1 LYNVAK
7 EPQNPL
13 IVRHFLRRLLS
24 EMPRILQKAFGIY
37 PGEGGKSLH
46 FSRLAIFC
54 ALGIT
59 TLETLSDGFFLEKM
73 GAQFLPTVF
82 LITALS
88 MICISTIVLYSLR
101 FTSPY
106 RILTFAISF
115 GAVLC
120 VASALFL
127 CVSPPAWFWFAFK
140 IASRMLF
147 TVLIACLWTFIDQ
160 YHDLQ
165 DAKRVYSLYSAAYF
179 MGNIASGILINF
191 ALNVLGIPLLLTIA
205 SVSLLLA
212 LAEARKIALKTVA
225 VHDDSIDGVFASDR
239 SNFAS
244 IIRLISRSPFT
255 IYLLS
260 LSLVTQLLITVSEY
274 SYMDS
279 FGRIFQTMSSPNGS
293 EGYIAEFLG
302 KCRAW
307 ISACNILIGFFFY
320 SRFVRRIGLNNA
332 ILITPFFFLGVYSQ
346 WVAYDSLLIAILGLI
361 AVDGILFTIED
372 NCFNLLSNA
381 VPAKLKSKVRI
392 INDSFFEPVGMLLS
406 SLLLFAIQSG
416 SRWLGFTLTLIALA
430 ITLLIRT
437 LYSKAIL
444 SNLKDSA
451 LHFERKLKDW
461 LASMTRR
468 EQKESRKTILKALRS
483 DQEEVR
489 LLACE
494 SLLSLQDASVLSQ
507 ILEVSRGFGT
517 LSKIHL
523 LRLFELS
530 PFSNESRVLEA
541 IASWMDESES
551 PEFCK
556 WANFFLAKRGLLHP
570 EKVEEDLD
578 SSDPLLRGSAILTLQ
593 KARLP
598 QPMDSPALRDHTE
611 ISLKLISERSL
622 TRAIAAKKIDLMLKS
637 ARIDEISMALDIL
650 AEGTEAEK
658 AIPFLSHE
666 ATLIK
671 RSAARCIARL
681 ATPNSSRD
689 APRLIEELV
698 SARDN
703 LFRLLCLDALG
714 KMADSTTVKDL
725 LVASIYFRP
734 NERRRT
740 EEIVIDMGLKTVP
753 ILLSLTKDLSIPE
766 RSRILAGKILG
777 RLALPQLQAN
787 LVELIN
793 LEIDR
798 AYFYFYF
805 GHSIQK
811 QYPLYD
817 LQLLQNALLTGFR
830 SVIDFII
837 HLLGAALS
845 LEEPE
850 MLVRALYSRNAKIQ
864 SHAVES
870 LEKTCDPR
878 LFRRIAPLVD
888 DLPLEE
894 KLDACLRFKNDLPQL
909 SLSDLLATL
918 EQSGSLYDKVVAARL
933 KAMLQMPNWRQELRE
948 QIKRSDE
955 TFHHF
960 AYELLET

>member
-1 LYNVAK
+1 MLGK
-7 EPQNPL
+7 M
-13 IVRHFLRRLLS
+13 S
-24 EMPRILQKAFGIY
+24 RILQKVFGIH
-37 PGEGGKSLH
+37 PGEGAKSLI
-46 FSRLAIFC
+46 FSRLGIFC

-59 TLETLSDGFFLEKM
+59 TLETLSDGYFLEKA
-73 GAQFLPTVF
+73 GAQSLPIVF

-88 MICISTIVLYSLR
+88 MICMSTIVLYSLR

-106 RILTFAISF
+106 RILTVAISI
-115 GAVLC
+115 GAALC
-120 VASALFL
+120 IASALFI
-127 CVSPPAWFWFAFK
+127 CGSPPSWFWFAFK

-147 TVLIACLWTFIDQ
+147 TVLIACSWTFIDQ

-179 MGNIASGILINF
+179 LGNIASGILINF
-191 ALNVLGIPLLLTIA
+191 ALNILGAPLLLIIA
-205 SVSLLLA
+205 SISLLLA
-212 LAEARKIALKTVA
+212 IAEARKIALKTVA
-225 VHDDSIDGVFASDR
+225 VHDDSIDGVFSSDR

-244 IIRLISRSPFT
+244 IVRLISRSPFT

-260 LSLVTQLLITVSEY
+260 LSLITQLLITVSEY

-279 FGRIFQTMSSPNGS
+279 FGRIFQTMGSIDNS
-293 EGYIAEFLG
+293 EGHIAEFLG
-302 KCRAW
+302 KCRAS

-332 ILITPFFFLGVYSQ
+332 ILITPLFFLGVYSQ

-392 INDSFFEPVGMLLS
+392 INDSFFEPIGMLIS
-406 SLLLFAIQSG
+406 SLLLFGLQSG
-416 SRWLGFTLTLIALA
+416 SRWLGLALTLIALA
-430 ITLLIRT
+430 ITILIRV

-444 SNLKDSA
+444 TNLKDNA

-461 LASMTRR
+461 LSSMGRR
-468 EQKESRKTILKALRS
+468 EQKEARKTILKALRS

-494 SLLSLQDASVLSQ
+494 SLLSLQDISVLSQ
-507 ILEVSRGFGT
+507 ILEISRGFGT

-523 LRLFELS
+523 LRLFEMS
-530 PFSNESRVLEA
+530 PFSNDPRVLDA

-556 WANFFLAKRGLLHP
+556 WANFFLAKRGLLPP
-570 EKVEEDLD
+570 EKTEDDLD
-578 SSDPLLRGSAILTLQ
+578 SNDPLLRGSAILTLQ

-598 QPMDSPALRDHTE
+598 QIIDSTDRRDHPE
-611 ISLKLISERSL
+611 ISLKTISERSL
-622 TRAIAAKKIDLMLKS
+622 VRAIAAKKIDLMLKS
-637 ARIDEISMALDIL
+637 TRIDEISMALDIL
-650 AEGTEAEK
+650 AEGNSHTDAEK
-658 AIPFLSHE
+658 AIPFLSHD

-671 RSAARCIARL
+671 RSAARCISRL
-681 ATPNSSRD
+681 ATPSSSRD

-698 SARDN
+698 STRDN

-740 EEIVIDMGLKTVP
+740 EEIVIEMGLKTVP
-753 ILLSLTKDLSIPE
+753 ILLTLTKDLSIPE

-805 GHSIQK
+805 GHCIQK

-817 LQLLQNALLTGFR
+817 LELLQNALLTGFR

-837 HLLGAALS
+837 HLLGAAGS

-864 SHAVES
+864 SHAIES

-894 KLDACLRFKNDLPQL
+894 KLDACLRFKKDLPQL

-948 QIKRSDE
+948 QIKCSDE

>member
-1 LYNVAK
+1 
-7 EPQNPL
+7 
-13 IVRHFLRRLLS
+13 
-24 EMPRILQKAFGIY
+24 MPGLLQKAFGIY
-37 PGEGGKSLH
+37 PGDGSKSFK
-46 FSRLAIFC
+46 FSRLAIFW

-59 TLETLSDGFFLEKM
+59 TLETLSDGYFIEKA
-73 GAQFLPTVF
+73 GAQSLPTVF
-82 LITALS
+82 IIIALS

-106 RILTFAISF
+106 RILITAISL
-115 GAVLC
+115 GAALC
-120 VASALFL
+120 MASAIFI
-127 CVSPPAWFWFAFK
+127 CSSPPPWFWFGFK

-147 TVLIACLWTFIDQ
+147 TVLIACSWTFIDQ

-179 MGNIASGILINF
+179 LGNIASGILINF
-191 ALNVLGIPLLLTIA
+191 TLNLFGGPLLLVIA
-205 SVSLLLA
+205 AASLLMA
-212 LAEARKIALKTVA
+212 IVEARKIALKTDA
-225 VHDDSIDGVFASDR
+225 VHDDSIDGVFSSDR
-239 SNFAS
+239 ISFAS
-244 IIRLISRSPFT
+244 IVRLISRSPFT
-255 IYLLS
+255 MYLLS
-260 LSLVTQLLITVSEY
+260 LSLITQLLITVSEY

-279 FGRIFQTMSSPNGS
+279 FGRIFQTVGNINDS
-293 EGYIAEFLG
+293 EGHIAEFLG
-302 KCRAW
+302 KCRAS
-307 ISACNILIGFFFY
+307 ISACNIILGFFFY
-320 SRFVRRIGLNNA
+320 NRFVRHIGLSNV
-332 ILITPFFFLGVYSQ
+332 ILITPLFFLGVYSQ
-346 WVAYDSLLIAILGLI
+346 WVAYDSLMIAVLGLI
-361 AVDGILFTIED
+361 AVDGILFTVED

-381 VPAKLKSKVRI
+381 VPSKLKSKVRI
-392 INDSFFEPVGMLLS
+392 INDSFFEPVGMLFS
-406 SLLLFAIQSG
+406 ALLLVALQSN
-416 SRWLGFTLTLIALA
+416 SRWLGLALTLIALA
-430 ITLLIRT
+430 ITMAIRV

-444 SNLKDSA
+444 TNLKDNA

-461 LASMTRR
+461 LASMNRR
-468 EQKESRKTILKALRS
+468 EQREARKTIVKALRS
-483 DQEEVR
+483 DEEEVR

-494 SLLSLQDASVLSQ
+494 SLLSLQDSTVLPQ

-517 LSKIHL
+517 LSKIQL
-523 LRLFELS
+523 LRLFES
-530 PFSNESRVLEA
+530 SQFSNEPLVLEA
-541 IASWMDESES
+541 IMGWMEESES

-556 WANFFLAKRGLLHP
+556 WANLFLAKRGLLHA
-570 EKVEEDLD
+570 EKVEENLD
-578 SSDPLLRGSAILTLQ
+578 STDPLLRGSALLSLQ
-593 KARLP
+593 KASLTANE
-598 QPMDSPALRDHTE
+598 SPVRDPE
-611 ISLKLISERSL
+611 FPLKIISERSL

-637 ARIDEISMALDIL
+637 THIDEIGMALDIL
-650 AEGTEAEK
+650 SEGTPSYDMEK

-666 ATLIK
+666 AILVK
-671 RSAARCIARL
+671 RSAARCVAKL
-681 ATPNSSRD
+681 ASPHSSRF
-689 APRLIEELV
+689 APLLVEELV
-698 SARDN
+698 STRDN
-703 LFRLLCLDALG
+703 LFRLFCLDALG

-725 LVASIYFRP
+725 LIASIYFRP

-740 EEIVIDMGLKTVP
+740 EEIVVEMGLKTVP
-753 ILLSLTKDLSIPE
+753 ILLALTKDLAVPE

-787 LVELIN
+787 LTELIN

-837 HLLGAALS
+837 HLLGAAGS

-850 MLVRALYSRNAKIQ
+850 MLVRALNSRNAKIQ

-894 KLDACLRFKNDLPQL
+894 KLAACLRFKRDLPQL
-909 SLSDLLATL
+909 SLSDLLSKL

-933 KAMLQMPNWRQELRE
+933 KAMLQMPNWREELRE
-948 QIKRSDE
+948 QIKHSEE

-960 AYELLET
+960 AYELLES